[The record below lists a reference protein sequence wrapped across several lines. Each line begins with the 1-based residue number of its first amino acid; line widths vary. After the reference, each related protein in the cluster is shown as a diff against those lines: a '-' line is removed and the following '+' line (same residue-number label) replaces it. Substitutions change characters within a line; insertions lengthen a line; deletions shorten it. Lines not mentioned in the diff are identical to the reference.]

1 MNTLFK
7 YMYQVA
13 TPDSTTPH
21 KKVLPVVL
29 ITTHGNYRMIQE
41 TTGTGIVDKVEQV
54 KISQSELPKGMKI
67 HKIEAAGLGVC
78 SITNNTNIYD
88 VYENIKRYMHDERS
102 LQQFVNELVG
112 IFENIHKIHIE
123 NKDNILD
130 THDDD
135 KNELIEKYAQ
145 AFRHGEM
152 NTYQEINS
160 LDNRDLNKKPLFYE
174 KFFTRDIKEDF
185 EENPYPEDLERYNNS
200 EYDERINLIE
210 PRELRYDN
218 RYSGPRIQDIYDDV
232 IEYQIEKHGPDD
244 VVVLSGIIGYIK
256 NIKKI
261 NEFIIVDLSC
271 STYNDVISKNNGKY
285 SIIEPDE
292 IDLARATRRLR
303 RNSSSDII
311 RVNSRSPLTLVEGD
325 TITSDRIWRSRSRD
339 NSPNR
344 KGGKRTKKHSRK
356 KTIYR
361 RKLTRKT
368 CKTCK
373 TCKNKKRI

>member
-1 MNTLFK
+1 MNTVFK
-7 YMYQVA
+7 YMYQA
-13 TPDSTTPH
+13 STPDSTTSH

-41 TTGTGIVDKVEQV
+41 TTGTGIVDKVEEV
-54 KISQSELPKGMKI
+54 KISQGKLLEGMKI

-78 SITNNTNIYD
+78 TITNDTNVLD
-88 VYENIKRYMHDERS
+88 VYENIKRYMHDERT
-102 LQQFVNELVG
+102 LQQFVNELVS
-112 IFENIHKIHIE
+112 IFENIHKTHIK
-123 NKDNILD
+123 NKAELLD
-130 THDDD
+130 RHDDD
-135 KNELIEKYAQ
+135 NHEVIEKYAQ
-145 AFRHGEM
+145 AIRRGEM

-160 LDNRDLNKKPLFYE
+160 LDNRDPNKKPLYYE
-174 KFFTRDIKEDF
+174 KIFTRDIIEDS
-185 EENPYPEDLERYNNS
+185 EENPYPEDLETYNNS
-200 EYDERINLIE
+200 EYNERINLIE
-210 PRELRYDN
+210 PEESRFDT

-232 IEYQIEKHGPDD
+232 IKYQIEKHGPDD

-311 RVNSRSPLTLVEGD
+311 RVNSRSPLTLV
-325 TITSDRIWRSRSRD
+325 DRPRTRD
-339 NSPNR
+339 NSPDR
-344 KGGKRTKKHSRK
+344 KGGKRTKKHTHK
-356 KTIYR
+356 KMNRR
-361 RKLTRKT
+361 RKLTHKRR
-368 CKTCK
+368 K
-373 TCKNKKRI
+373 TCKNKKRFRLRI